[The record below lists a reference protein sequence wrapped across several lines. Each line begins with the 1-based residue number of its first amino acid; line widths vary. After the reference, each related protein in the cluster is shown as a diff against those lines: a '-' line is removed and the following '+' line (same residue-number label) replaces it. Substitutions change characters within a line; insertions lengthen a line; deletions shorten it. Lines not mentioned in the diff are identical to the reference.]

1 LHCAIYGNAVSR
13 ARRSRE
19 KLSSLDV
26 LYDVSLG
33 ALVAVSIAAELAAL
47 VPFLMGTRLLKGG

>member
-1 LHCAIYGNAVSR
+1 M
-13 ARRSRE
+13 
-19 KLSSLDV
+19 SSLDV